1 MTTTIII
8 SLCILLLLAYLF
20 DLSAS
25 KTKVPSVILL
35 LLSGW
40 LVKQILNTVE
50 ITIPNFAP
58 LLPVLGTVGLIMI
71 VLEGALELEL
81 NKSKFNLVKKS
92 VLVAFIPMICLSFF
106 LAFLFY
112 YFQGVN
118 FKDAFINAVPF
129 CVISSAIAIPSVSS
143 LDIYKKEFVIYESSI
158 SDILGVVLFNFV
170 AFNAVIDFSAVSS
183 FFIQIII
190 VLVASFVC
198 TIFLAFL
205 LNRIEHH
212 VKFVPII
219 ILIILIYSV
228 SKIYHLPGLIFIML
242 FGLFIGNL
250 DELRRFAWIDK
261 FKPDELNKEVHKFKE
276 TIAEFAFIV
285 RALFFLLFGFL
296 INTAD
301 LLNTES
307 LGWALVIVASIV
319 VFRALFL
326 KLFKVPLKP
335 LLFIAPRGLIT
346 ILLFLSILPE
356 NSISLVDNALVIQV
370 IMISALVMMIGL
382 MTSRTK

>member
-1 MTTTIII
+1 MTTIIII
-8 SLCILLLLAYLF
+8 SLCVLLLMAYLF

-50 ITIPNFAP
+50 ITMPNFAP

-92 VLVAFIPMICLSFF
+92 VLVAFIPMIALSFF

-143 LDIYKKEFVIYESSI
+143 LNNYKKEFVIYESSM

-170 AFNAVIDFSAVSS
+170 AFNAVIDFSAVST
-183 FFIQIII
+183 FFIQIVI

-219 ILIILIYSV
+219 ILIILIYAI

-276 TIAEFAFIV
+276 IIAEFAFIV

-301 LLNTES
+301 ILSTES
-307 LGWALVIVASIV
+307 LGWAFVIVLSII
-319 VFRALFL
+319 VFRVLSL

-356 NSISLVDNALVIQV
+356 NSIGLVDNALIIQV
-370 IMISALVMMIGL
+370 IIISALVMMFGM

>member
-8 SLCILLLLAYLF
+8 SLCVLLLMAYLF

-40 LVKQILNTVE
+40 LVKQLLNSVE
-50 ITIPNFAP
+50 IAIPNFAP
-58 LLPVLGTVGLIMI
+58 LLPILGTVGLIMI

-81 NKSKFNLVKKS
+81 NKSKINLVKKS
-92 VLVAFIPMICLSFF
+92 VLVAFIPMVVLSFF

-112 YFQGVN
+112 CFQGVN

-143 LDIYKKEFVIYESSI
+143 LNIYKKEFVIYESSI

-170 AFNAVIDFSAVSS
+170 AFNAVIDFSAIST
-183 FFIQIII
+183 FFIQIVI

-198 TIFLAFL
+198 TLFLAFL
-205 LNRIEHH
+205 LNTIEHH

-219 ILIILIYSV
+219 ILIILIYAI
-228 SKIYHLPGLIFIML
+228 SKIYHLPGLIFIVL

-250 DELRRFAWIDK
+250 DELRRFSWIDK
-261 FKPDELNKEVHKFKE
+261 FKPNELNKEVHKFKE
-276 TIAEFAFIV
+276 IIAEFAFIV

-301 LLNTES
+301 ILNTES
-307 LGWALVIVASIV
+307 LGWAFMIVLSIL
-319 VFRALFL
+319 VFRALSL
-326 KLFKVPLKP
+326 KLFQVPLRP

-370 IMISALVMMIGL
+370 IIISALVMMVGM

>member
-8 SLCILLLLAYLF
+8 SLCVLLLMAYLF

-50 ITIPNFAP
+50 ITMPNFAP
-58 LLPVLGTVGLIMI
+58 LLPILGTVGLIMI

-92 VLVAFIPMICLSFF
+92 VLVAFIPMIGLSFF

-112 YFQGVN
+112 YFQGVS

-143 LDIYKKEFVIYESSI
+143 LTNFKKEFVIYESSM
-158 SDILGVVLFNFV
+158 SDILGVILFNFV
-170 AFNAVIDFSAVSS
+170 AFNAVINFSAVSS

-190 VLVASFVC
+190 VLIGSFVC

-276 TIAEFAFIV
+276 NIAEFTFIV

-296 INTAD
+296 IKTD
-301 LLNTES
+301 DILNTET
-307 LGWALVIVASIV
+307 LG
-319 VFRALFL
+319 
-326 KLFKVPLKP
+326 
-335 LLFIAPRGLIT
+335 
-346 ILLFLSILPE
+346 
-356 NSISLVDNALVIQV
+356 
-370 IMISALVMMIGL
+370 
-382 MTSRTK
+382 

>member
-1 MTTTIII
+1 MATTIII
-8 SLCILLLLAYLF
+8 SLCVLLLMAYLF

-40 LVKQILNTVE
+40 VVKQILTSVDF
-50 ITIPNFAP
+50 TMPNFAP
-58 LLPVLGTVGLIMI
+58 LLPILGTVGLIMI

-81 NKSKFNLVKKS
+81 NKSKLNLVKKS
-92 VLVAFIPMICLSFF
+92 VLVAFIPMIGLSFF
-106 LAFLFY
+106 VAFLFY
-112 YFQGVN
+112 YFQGVS

-143 LDIYKKEFVIYESSI
+143 LDNYKKEFVIYESSM

-170 AFNAVIDFSAVSS
+170 AFNAVIDFSAIST
-183 FFIQIII
+183 FFMQIII
-190 VLVASFVC
+190 VLIGSFVC

-276 TIAEFAFIV
+276 NIAEFAFII
-285 RALFFLLFGFL
+285 RSLFFLLFGFL

-301 LLNTES
+301 ILNTQT
-307 LGWALVIVASIV
+307 LGWAFIIVFSIV
-319 VFRALFL
+319 IFRALSL
-326 KLFKVPLKP
+326 QLFKVPLKP
-335 LLFIAPRGLIT
+335 LLYIAPRGLIT

-370 IMISALVMMIGL
+370 IIISALVMMIGL
-382 MTSRTK
+382 MTSRTR

>member
-8 SLCILLLLAYLF
+8 SLCVLLLMAYLF

-40 LVKQILNTVE
+40 MVKQILNSVD
-50 ITIPNFAP
+50 ITMPNFAP
-58 LLPVLGTVGLIMI
+58 LLPILGTVGLIMI
-71 VLEGALELEL
+71 VLEGALDLEL

-92 VLVAFIPMICLSFF
+92 VLVAFIPMIGLSFF

-112 YFQGVN
+112 YFQGVS

-143 LDIYKKEFVIYESSI
+143 LDKYKKEFVIYESSM

-170 AFNAVIDFSAVSS
+170 AFNTVINFSAVST

-190 VLVASFVC
+190 VLIGSFVC

-276 TIAEFAFIV
+276 NIAEFAFII

-301 LLNTES
+301 ILNTQS
-307 LGWALVIVASIV
+307 LGWAFIIVFSIV
-319 VFRALFL
+319 VFRAVSL
-326 KLFKVPLKP
+326 KLFNVPLKP

-370 IMISALVMMIGL
+370 IILSALVMMIGL

>member
-8 SLCILLLLAYLF
+8 SLCVLLLMAYLF

-50 ITIPNFAP
+50 ITMPNFAP

-106 LAFLFY
+106 LAFLLY

-170 AFNAVIDFSAVSS
+170 AFNAVIDFSAVSA

-212 VKFVPII
+212 VKFVPIL

-301 LLNTES
+301 ILNTES

>member
-1 MTTTIII
+1 MATTIII
-8 SLCILLLLAYLF
+8 SLCVLLLMAYLF

-40 LVKQILNTVE
+40 VVKQILTSVDF
-50 ITIPNFAP
+50 TMPNFAP
-58 LLPVLGTVGLIMI
+58 LLPILGTVGLIMI

-81 NKSKFNLVKKS
+81 NKSKLNLVKKS
-92 VLVAFIPMICLSFF
+92 VLVAFIPMIGLSFF
-106 LAFLFY
+106 VAFLFY
-112 YFQGVN
+112 YFQGVS

-143 LDIYKKEFVIYESSI
+143 LDNYKKEFVIYESSM

-170 AFNAVIDFSAVSS
+170 AFNAVIDFSAIST
-183 FFIQIII
+183 FFMQIII
-190 VLVASFVC
+190 VLIGSFVC
-198 TIFLAFL
+198 TIFLSFL

-276 TIAEFAFIV
+276 NIAEFAFII
-285 RALFFLLFGFL
+285 RSLFFLLFGFL

-301 LLNTES
+301 ILNTQT
-307 LGWALVIVASIV
+307 LGWAFIIVFSIV
-319 VFRALFL
+319 IFRALSL
-326 KLFKVPLKP
+326 QLFKVPLKP
-335 LLFIAPRGLIT
+335 LLYIAPRGLIT

-370 IMISALVMMIGL
+370 IIISALVMMIGL
-382 MTSRTK
+382 MTSRTR

>member
-8 SLCILLLLAYLF
+8 SLCVLLLMAYLF

-50 ITIPNFAP
+50 ITMPNFAP
-58 LLPVLGTVGLIMI
+58 LLPILGTVGLIMI

-92 VLVAFIPMICLSFF
+92 VLVAFIPMIGLSFF

-112 YFQGVN
+112 YFQGVS

-143 LDIYKKEFVIYESSI
+143 LTNFKKEFVIYESSM
-158 SDILGVVLFNFV
+158 SDILGVILFNFV
-170 AFNAVIDFSAVSS
+170 AFNAVINFSAVSS

-190 VLVASFVC
+190 VLIGSFVC

-276 TIAEFAFIV
+276 NIAEFAFIV

-296 INTAD
+296 IKTD
-301 LLNTES
+301 DILNTEI
-307 LGWALVIVASIV
+307 LGWALIIVFSIV
-319 VFRALFL
+319 VFRALSL
-326 KLFKVPLKP
+326 KLFNIPLKP